1 MYFNFCFFFFAWYS
15 IGIASSAIGLK
26 IWAIT
31 AGIKIYK
38 SMINKKKKK
47 HDDIVLLAK
56 FKLKLFMASVISDDY
71 LF

>member
-1 MYFNFCFFFFAWYS
+1 
-15 IGIASSAIGLK
+15 
-26 IWAIT
+26 
-31 AGIKIYK
+31 
-38 SMINKKKKK
+38 MINKKKKK